1 MEILSEKVINSYE
14 AKKIIKKREK
24 EGELNYEQKNALD
37 YLNKFKKLPE
47 KNVQELLAALDKIEK
62 LKENHVAAIVETMPR
77 DDDDLRLLF
86 ANERIVLEDNEKQA
100 ILSAVKKSSK

>member
-1 MEILSEKVINSYE
+1 MEILNEKVVTSYD
-14 AKKIIKKREK
+14 AKKILKKREK

-37 YLNKFKKLPE
+37 YLSKFKKLPE
-47 KNVQELLAALDKIEK
+47 KNLQELLDGLGKIEK
-62 LKENHVAAIVETMPR
+62 LKETHVSAIVETMPR
-77 DDDDLRLLF
+77 DNDDLRLLF